1 MTYPRTRAFRDYD
14 KVKEAVTDASSV
26 KEALARMGYTGRVH
40 KYYPMLKEACEVFKL
55 HYPIA
60 VPAKKVKTT
69 LGRYSVFNDP
79 SAINRAVRGATS
91 RSQILDNLGVCTA
104 HKNYKALEK
113 AADKFSISLP
123 DKRKMNYPST
133 RKGSSNYGFFDKET
147 FTQAVESSSS
157 GREVLRKL
165 GVERDRDWLN
175 RAAEFHNVKLPVGS
189 PGSNKSR
196 NTGKPLNQVLVENST
211 YNPYRLKL
219 RLIRDGILAN
229 VCSECGLTPEWNGK
243 PLSLQL
249 DHINGVH
256 NDHRLD
262 NLRLVCPNC
271 HSQSSTY
278 AGKNKKAR

>member
-1 MTYPRTRAFRDYD
+1 M
-14 KVKEAVTDASSV
+14 
-26 KEALARMGYTGRVH
+26 
-40 KYYPMLKEACEVFKL
+40 
-55 HYPIA
+55 
-60 VPAKKVKTT
+60 
-69 LGRYSVFNDP
+69 
-79 SAINRAVRGATS
+79 
-91 RSQILDNLGVCTA
+91 
-104 HKNYKALEK
+104 
-113 AADKFSISLP
+113 
-123 DKRKMNYPST
+123 
-133 RKGSSNYGFFDKET
+133 
-147 FTQAVESSSS
+147 
-157 GREVLRKL
+157 
-165 GVERDRDWLN
+165 
-175 RAAEFHNVKLPVGS
+175 GS